1 MSTLRLSRALV
12 GTLLLVSSALSTQGQ
27 ARPRDPLW
35 HPVASIKATTE
46 KPCGPIVK
54 PAWSGQRG
62 AVPIHR

>member
-12 GTLLLVSSALSTQGQ
+12 GTLLLVSSALSTQVQ

-35 HPVASIKATTE
+35 HPVVSIKATTE

-54 PAWSGQRG
+54 PAWSCPHG
-62 AVPIHR
+62 AVTIHR